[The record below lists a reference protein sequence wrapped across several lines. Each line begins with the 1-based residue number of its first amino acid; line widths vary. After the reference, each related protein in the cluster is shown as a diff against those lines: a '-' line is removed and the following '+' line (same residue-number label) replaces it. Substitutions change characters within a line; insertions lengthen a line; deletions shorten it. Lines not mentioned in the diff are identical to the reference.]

1 MEKMELLWAYMEE
14 DMKADRIASE
24 IRRSPLRQKLEKIR
38 DYILEQQKVY
48 KQMQEQV
55 AVLADRKDAIRDAI
69 ARCEDQLK
77 TLNDRFQANPPETLE
92 ATQAMLAEVEKQRRT
107 ISTYEA
113 EMKRMLKIST
123 DYSGRAQHIR
133 VSTAKAKQDFDQ
145 MKVLYEKESQEKK
158 ADLEKQRA
166 VAREKLDGIPADL
179 LSEYN
184 NIKKHIAPP
193 MARMLYG
200 ACSGC
205 NTSQPS
211 ALLHKI
217 EEGSEIVECETCGRI
232 LIK

>member
-14 DMKADRIASE
+14 DMKADRIASN
-24 IRRSPLRQKLEKIR
+24 IRRSPLRQKLEKTR

-69 ARCEDQLK
+69 TRCEDQLK
-77 TLNDRFQANPPETLE
+77 TLTERFKTNPPDSLE
-92 ATQAMLAEVEKQRRT
+92 ATQAMLSEVEKQRRT

-113 EMKRMLKIST
+113 EMKRMLKTST
-123 DYSGRAQHIR
+123 DYSSRAQHIR
-133 VSTAKAKQDFDQ
+133 VSTAKAKQEFDQ
-145 MKVLYEKESQEKK
+145 MKVLYEKESLEKK

-166 VAREKLDGIPADL
+166 AAKEKLDGIPEDL
-179 LSEYN
+179 LAEYN

-193 MARMLYG
+193 MARLVNG

-217 EEGSEIVECETCGRI
+217 EEGTEIVECETCGRI